1 MRYVIAYD
9 VSDDKIRLAIS
20 EVLEGFG
27 TRVQK
32 SVFEC
37 ELVGDGLEVLT
48 GMLRLALESPKNGQ
62 VRFARTDM
70 ERRAGDQPALEPPA
84 HGGRH
89 GNRPSENN
97 TTKTKSKVETKTVMK
112 IGRTDGAASRGRG
125 SRPRC
130 PARPDA
136 RRAGA
141 RAAGRPRADRGPGRR
156 GRPGSLPA
164 HARADDQ

>member
-9 VSDDKIRLAIS
+9 VSDDKIRLAIA

-62 VRFARTDM
+62 VRFYSLCSDCFDVAFGIG
-70 ERRAGDQPALEPPA
+70 EVEAVGAEPA
-84 HGGRH
+84 
-89 GNRPSENN
+89 
-97 TTKTKSKVETKTVMK
+97 
-112 IGRTDGAASRGRG
+112 IAA
-125 SRPRC
+125 
-130 PARPDA
+130 
-136 RRAGA
+136 
-141 RAAGRPRADRGPGRR
+141 
-156 GRPGSLPA
+156 
-164 HARADDQ
+164 